1 MNLRDENFKDAH
13 LQKALRHAPDND
25 IAPSAS
31 TQKAV
36 LDYAENALKLGQ
48 KPHAESWLT
57 RLKKAIN
64 AWQLP
69 RWQMAGM
76 GSLAASLLV
85 VVMIWHENSDDPL
98 QVAAAPDVVQR
109 DAAPNVKPELTQ
121 NELANAEVNQAE
133 QSAQIVA
140 EAAPEGA
147 SADSTAPNTQAKVI
161 AKSSK
166 QEAETAPTDK
176 TILAAAP
183 EGASGQVPEKDVDS
197 TKAKETTVF
206 AEAAPPAPM
215 TAAPAA
221 TSVTANEP
229 SAARTTEIT
238 SARKKMAAAEKADVT
253 AKANA
258 SSDSQGNSEVS
269 EKSRKTTRHIGDDLL
284 ANTIEQ
290 TGGVAL
296 ANQDIQA
303 GKLRILVIAVHD
315 GKFSECE
322 DSYSASTE
330 QRADAQTAYKIEEIN
345 VCIANQQLAKEVAN
359 YNKTMR
365 EWHKAQH

>member
-176 TILAAAP
+176 TVLAAAP
-183 EGASGQVPEKDVDS
+183 EGVSGQVPEKDVDS
-197 TKAKETTVF
+197 TSAKEAAVK
-206 AEAAPPAPM
+206 AEVALPAPVA
-215 TAAPAA
+215 AAPAA
-221 TSVTANEP
+221 ASVEA
-229 SAARTTEIT
+229 SAEVASTTEIS
-238 SARKKMAAAEKADVT
+238 SARKKMADAEQPQTEHTEAKADLPKAIT
-253 AKANA
+253 AAKQAVP
-258 SSDSQGNSEVS
+258 SSNSDLAM
-269 EKSRKTTRHIGDDLL
+269 TLGTIGG
-284 ANTIEQ
+284 Q
-290 TGGVAL
+290 AL
-296 ANQDIQA
+296 ANKDIQT
-303 GKLRILVIAVHD
+303 GRLRILYLSNEATNDAVD
-315 GKFSECE
+315 EATGYRKEAVLVNEGASEKT
-322 DSYSASTE
+322 SLKSL
-330 QRADAQTAYKIEEIN
+330 
-345 VCIANQQLAKEVAN
+345 VLEVEA

-365 EWHKAQH
+365 DWHKAQH